1 MKIHPNF
8 QIEFQE
14 NPSEILPGRVPGS
27 LKSVPGP
34 FRNTPEPRKRKKS
47 ILQPHIQTSTIL
59 QRVVLAS
66 FWDPAGRQKSTK
78 NGPGAE
84 QVRPEMAPEAIF
96 VVFSR
101 RRRSESLSGPNFGG
115 SDPHSV
121 WPGPHGS
128 HFSVFAK
135 ITEKVASGD
144 QFWDQKW
151 LKIDAGATQ
160 NRQKS

>member
-1 MKIHPNF
+1 M
-8 QIEFQE
+8 
-14 NPSEILPGRVPGS
+14 
-27 LKSVPGP
+27 
-34 FRNTPEPRKRKKS
+34 
-47 ILQPHIQTSTIL
+47 
-59 QRVVLAS
+59 VLAS

-121 WPGPHGS
+121 WPGLHGS

-160 NRQKS
+160 NRQKSRKKYIFDDPFFQRFFECQKKRKNAKKGRHLHFPRRGSAV